1 MKNRKVFTLL
11 LTGML
16 TLSMGSTVYA
26 SGTDA
31 AIAEAQAEK
40 QAAQEGLA
48 QVQNSI
54 GSLES
59 KKQEL
64 ESYLADFK
72 THSMKI
78 LPTAFL
84 NCSIQAAEKEDELN
98 KVKNRNLRRR
108 RRLRADQYESMKLRI
123 AYMYENAGTSALET
137 LLSSESLAEFLNRAE
152 NAIQIST
159 YDRKYAG

>member
-64 ESYLADFK
+64 ESYLAD
-72 THSMKI
+72 
-78 LPTAFL
+78 L
-84 NCSIQAAEKEDELN
+84 NA
-98 KVKNRNLRRR
+98 
-108 RRLRADQYESMKLRI
+108 QYEDLTNRCKCLEPSPEERI
-123 AYMYENAGTSALET
+123 
-137 LLSSESLAEFLNRAE
+137 
-152 NAIQIST
+152 
-159 YDRKYAG
+159 DP

>member
-26 SGTDA
+26 SSTEA
-31 AIAEAQAEK
+31 AIADAQAQK

-48 QVQNSI
+48 QVQSSI

-64 ESYLADFK
+64 ESYLAD
-72 THSMKI
+72 
-78 LPTAFL
+78 L
-84 NCSIQAAEKEDELN
+84 NAQYEDLTNSISELSIQAAEKEDELN
-98 KVKNRNLRRR
+98 KVKTDL
-108 RRLRADQYESMKLRI
+108 K
-123 AYMYENAGTSALET
+123 
-137 LLSSESLAEFLNRAE
+137 
-152 NAIQIST
+152 
-159 YDRKYAG
+159 

>member
-40 QAAQEGLA
+40 QAAEEGLA
-48 QVQNSI
+48 QVQSSI
-54 GSLES
+54 GTLES

-64 ESYLADFK
+64 ESYLAD
-72 THSMKI
+72 
-78 LPTAFL
+78 L
-84 NCSIQAAEKEDELN
+84 NAQYEDLTNSISELSIQAAEKEDELN
-98 KVKNRNLRRR
+98 KVKKELKKAKKAS
-108 RRLRADQYESMKLRI
+108 ADQYESMSFESHICMKMPELPHWRHCFLPKALQNSSI
-123 AYMYENAGTSALET
+123 ARRMRSRFLHTTET
-137 LLSSESLAEFLNRAE
+137 CWINM
-152 NAIQIST
+152 
-159 YDRKYAG
+159 

>member
-1 MKNRKVFTLL
+1 MCYTRIHERTKGVYMKNRKVFTLL

-40 QAAQEGLA
+40 QAAEEGLA
-48 QVQNSI
+48 QVQSSI
-54 GSLES
+54 GTLES

-64 ESYLADFK
+64 ESYLADL
-72 THSMKI
+72 THSMRI

-84 NCSIQAAEKEDELN
+84 SL
-98 KVKNRNLRRR
+98 VSRLLRRK
-108 RRLRADQYESMKLRI
+108 M
-123 AYMYENAGTSALET
+123 N
-137 LLSSESLAEFLNRAE
+137 
-152 NAIQIST
+152 
-159 YDRKYAG
+159 